1 LHVNPQLATPG
12 MLVVF
17 NPTSKELGEKL
28 KVPMHYTGLS
38 GKAVVS
44 DARADS
50 DQGLDR
56 KALPIG
62 DRETLELEVAVPAYS
77 MRAFAFERVAGG
89 EPSGK

>member
-1 LHVNPQLATPG
+1 
-12 MLVVF
+12 
-17 NPTSKELGEKL
+17 
-28 KVPMHYTGLS
+28 
-38 GKAVVS
+38 VS